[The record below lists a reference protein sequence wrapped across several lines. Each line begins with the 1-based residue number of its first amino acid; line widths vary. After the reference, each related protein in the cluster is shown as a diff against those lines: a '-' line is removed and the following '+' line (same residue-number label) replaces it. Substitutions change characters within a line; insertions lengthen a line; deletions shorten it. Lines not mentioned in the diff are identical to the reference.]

1 MGRVRR
7 QWGLQKTYIHMVY
20 GFPWCR
26 GLCRS
31 TALFKP
37 FVMQTVLI
45 CASVHPQPVSALW
58 SHPVLSPSYQRVP
71 LFYMELVFSLYSLS
85 LPRSL
90 CHCVMPDSRIKML
103 RSSVNEKL
111 HIPQYFQNIFCLFS
125 VVWPSGSVEFLSF
138 CRAMASSSLQ

>member
-1 MGRVRR
+1 M
-7 QWGLQKTYIHMVY
+7 
-20 GFPWCR
+20 GFPRCR

-45 CASVHPQPVSALW
+45 CASMHPQPVSALW

-85 LPRSL
+85 PPRSL
-90 CHCVMPDSRIKML
+90 CHCLMPDPRMKKL
-103 RSSVNEKL
+103 RSSVNEKS
-111 HIPQYFQNIFCLFS
+111 HIQYFQR
-125 VVWPSGSVEFLSF
+125 FLF
-138 CRAMASSSLQ
+138 CRFDPLGQSRFSFSCDGIWRGCLHHFSFARSFEKRNPLLLTSL